1 MLSAA
6 HETSTGGIQA
16 RDARQGMMPGS
27 CVLSPTK
34 DVAYLMSLLYD
45 ISSCISK
52 VTFATA
58 ICPIID
64 TVLLCLSNFYSK
76 CNRMVGALRNE
87 CFD

>member
-16 RDARQGMMPGS
+16 RDARQGMMSGS

-58 ICPIID
+58 ISLSYYRHCRV
-64 TVLLCLSNFYSK
+64 VL
-76 CNRMVGALRNE
+76 V
-87 CFD
+87 